1 MELCTMCLGELRKAL
16 DNKEASS
23 KEITAAFLKRIR
35 GFNPELNALV
45 TVTEEE
51 ALAAAGEAD
60 TRLARGNG
68 VTPLTGIPVAVAD
81 NICTQGVRTTC
92 SSRMLEDFIPPYDA
106 TIVSR
111 LKQAGAVLI
120 GKTNLDE
127 FAAGTST
134 EYSRFGPARNP
145 WDVNRTPGGAGGAA
159 AAVAA
164 GLAPLAVGSD
174 TGGSL
179 RRAAAF
185 CGITGIKPAYGRVS
199 RYGLAALGSSLEQAG
214 PLARRVDDAA
224 ALYRVIAGPDPYDTT
239 CLPTPVEDLD
249 RLEEGIDGLKIG
261 IPREYFTGAE
271 LLPEMKNLLLSTVKS
286 LEEMGV
292 RTVEVSLPSTRYAL
306 AAHILLAAAEGGSNL
321 ARYDG
326 VRYGYRSPETKDIF
340 SLYTKTRQE
349 GFGDEVKRR
358 IITGTLV
365 LSTECYNDYYLRAQK
380 IRTLVIKDFSKAF
393 SGCDLILAPVNSG
406 LPPKVG
412 EKRSN
417 PLDMYLEEYFTVA
430 ANLTGIPALSVP
442 GGLVDGLPAGVQ
454 LMGPAGA
461 ERTLLRVARRLET
474 VAGELLIPA
483 RKK

>member
-1 MELCTMCLGELRKAL
+1 MELYAMSLGELRKAL

-23 KEITAAFLKRIR
+23 KEITEAFLKRISQ
-35 GFNPELNALV
+35 FNPELNAFI
-45 TVTEEE
+45 TVTQEE
-51 ALAAAGEAD
+51 ALSAAGEAD
-60 TRLARGNG
+60 ARLARGDR

-92 SSRMLEDFIPPYDA
+92 SSRMLENFIAPYNA
-106 TIVSR
+106 TVVSR
-111 LKQAGAVLI
+111 LKEAGAVLV

-127 FAAGTST
+127 FAAGTTT

-145 WDVNRTPGGAGGAA
+145 WDLSRTPGGAGGAA

-164 GLAPLAVGSD
+164 GLAPLAVASD

-185 CGITGIKPAYGRVS
+185 CGLTGIKPAYGRVS

-214 PLARRVDDAA
+214 PLARRVKDAV
-224 ALYRVIAGPDPYDTT
+224 ALYQVIAGPDPYDTT
-239 CLPTPVEDLD
+239 CLPTPVEALD
-249 RLEEGIDGLKIG
+249 RLVGDISGLKIG
-261 IPREYFTGAE
+261 FPREYFTGAE
-271 LLPEMKNLLLSTVKS
+271 LLPEMKDLLFSTVKS

-292 RTVEVSLPSTRYAL
+292 RTVEVSLPSARYAL
-306 AAHILLAAAEGGSNL
+306 AAHIILAAGEGGSNL

-326 VRYGYRSPETKDIF
+326 VRYGYRSPETKDIL
-340 SLYTKTRQE
+340 SLYTKSRQE

-358 IITGTLV
+358 IILGTMV
-365 LSTECYNDYYLRAQK
+365 LSAECYDDYYLRAQK
-380 IRTLVIKDFSKAF
+380 IRTLVREEFSQVF
-393 SGCDLILAPVNSG
+393 TDCDLILAPVNSG
-406 LPPKVG
+406 PPPKMG
-412 EKRSN
+412 EKRD
-417 PLDMYLEEYFTVA
+417 PLDLYLEEYFTVA

-461 ERTLLRVARRLET
+461 EGTLLRVAQCLET
-474 VAGELLIPA
+474 AAGELSSPLL
-483 RKK
+483 KK